1 MKKFVITMDI
11 EQDISSKL
19 KEHYKGV
26 EVLPKFL
33 DLLKKLDLKACF
45 FTTADVCARFPNT
58 IKRIVPEGHE
68 LGCHGL
74 NHEMFWFK
82 SYRKQYKEIKKATEI
97 IEQVVGI
104 RPKMFRTPKFGVS
117 GKTVKALEQV
127 GYEID
132 SSVLPNAVTRIFKG
146 LYNVHSLAGAPK
158 TPYYPS
164 YKDVTKRG
172 DSNILE
178 IPLTES
184 PVKGVTIGSGS
195 LNKFGMDKIVET
207 ISEVEQDYI
216 MFLMHPWELVNL
228 GRFYPDLKEWVLE
241 LCSDN
246 PSEFEKLF
254 YYAKENYEIST
265 LSEIAKGYKK
275 VL

>member
-1 MKKFVITMDI
+1 MDI

-19 KEHYKGV
+19 NESYKGV

-33 DLLKKLDLKACF
+33 DLLKKHDLKASF

-104 RPKMFRTPKFGVS
+104 RLKMFRTPNFGVS

-132 SSVLPNAVTRIFKG
+132 SSVFRILLHEFSKVFIKFTRLRARRKHLIT
-146 LYNVHSLAGAPK
+146 LL
-158 TPYYPS
+158 
-164 YKDVTKRG
+164 TKM
-172 DSNILE
+172 L
-178 IPLTES
+178 
-184 PVKGVTIGSGS
+184 
-195 LNKFGMDKIVET
+195 
-207 ISEVEQDYI
+207 
-216 MFLMHPWELVNL
+216 
-228 GRFYPDLKEWVLE
+228 LKEAIQI
-241 LCSDN
+241 
-246 PSEFEKLF
+246 
-254 YYAKENYEIST
+254 Y
-265 LSEIAKGYKK
+265 
-275 VL
+275 